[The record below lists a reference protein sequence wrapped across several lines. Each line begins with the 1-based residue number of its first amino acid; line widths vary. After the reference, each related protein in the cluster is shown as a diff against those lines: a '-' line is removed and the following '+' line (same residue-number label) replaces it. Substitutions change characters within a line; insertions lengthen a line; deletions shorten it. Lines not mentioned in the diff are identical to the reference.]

1 MDNPRYTQRT
11 VQWGGHWGITFM
23 DIQPDK
29 TKNFGVIIGT
39 IGFAVG
45 NRGPIDAGE
54 IRQVYRDMCSNWINN
69 GILPENIHLT

>member
-1 MDNPRYTQRT
+1 MMIELKPINSRFKRLIHDFGKDWVAT
-11 VQWGGHWGITFM
+11 
-23 DIQPDK
+23 
-29 TKNFGVIIGT
+29 FGVIIGT